1 MIRKLLKWCGA
12 GLAVAVLVGVVLYL
26 LGLRPVM
33 YGGGNIRAEFVT
45 SASTRA
51 DTVARH
57 RAEQR
62 AAGAPSAETTPAAAA
77 TVRPSGDVPAAE
89 APARP
94 PASAP
99 APYWIGFR
107 GPDLGGRYD
116 EQPIRTMWP
125 ASGLTPIWKQPVG
138 EGYASFSIGGG
149 RAYTIEQ
156 RGPLEVVAAY
166 DVDTGREQWAA
177 TWDARFS
184 ETLGGDGPRATPA
197 WHDGV
202 VFALGAA
209 GELRALDDRTGRTL
223 WRTNILQDS
232 QATNLQWGMAASPL
246 VVDDLVVVL
255 PGGGHGQSVAAYDR
269 RTGSRRWTALD
280 DQQSYASPML
290 ATLAGRRQIVVLS
303 ASRVMGL
310 SPDRGDLLWQH
321 PWTATVPFLAAQ
333 PVIVSGTR
341 VFLSSADGAAVVEI
355 DESDGR
361 FSAREVWRTNRMKND
376 FAGSVLHDGH
386 LYGLDKS
393 ILACLDAATGDLK
406 WKGGRYGFGQLVLAS
421 GHLIVLTEDG
431 QLALVRATPERHD
444 EIARFVAVEGK
455 TWNYPALAGGRL
467 LVRNLQEMAAFDLRP
482 AR

>member
-1 MIRKLLKWCGA
+1 MVRRILKWCAA
-12 GLAVAVLVGVVLYL
+12 GLAIAILAGVMLYL
-26 LGLRPVM
+26 FGLRLVM
-33 YGGGNIRAEFVT
+33 YGGGNIHAEFVS
-45 SASTRA
+45 SASTKA
-51 DTVARH
+51 DAVARH

-62 AAGAPSAETTPAAAA
+62 AAVPPASETPVPAAAIPA
-77 TVRPSGDVPAAE
+77 SGDVRAVAP
-89 APARP
+89 PARP
-94 PASAP
+94 SASPPAAAS
-99 APYWIGFR
+99 YWIGFR

-116 EQPIRTMWP
+116 EQAIVTTWP

-138 EGYASFSIGGG
+138 EGYASFAIGGG
-149 RAYTIEQ
+149 RAFTIEQ

-166 DVDTGREQWAA
+166 DLDTGREQWTT
-177 TWDARFS
+177 TWNARFS
-184 ETLGGDGPRATPA
+184 EMLGGDGPRATPA

-223 WRTNILQDS
+223 WRTNILQDT

-255 PGGGHGQSVAAYDR
+255 PGGGNGQSVVAYDR
-269 RTGSRRWTALD
+269 RTGSRGWTALD
-280 DQQSYASPML
+280 DQQSYTSPML

-310 SPDRGDLLWQH
+310 SADGGDLLWEH

-341 VFLSSADGAAVVEI
+341 VFLSSADGAAMVEI
-355 DESDGR
+355 VESDRR
-361 FSAREVWRTNRMKND
+361 FTAREVWRTNRMKND
-376 FAGSVLHDGH
+376 FAGSVLHDGY
-386 LYGLDKS
+386 LYGLDKN

-431 QLALVRATPERHD
+431 QLALVRATPERYD
-444 EIARFVAVEGK
+444 EVARFAAIEGK

-467 LVRNLQEMAAFDLRP
+467 LVRNLQEMAAFDLR
-482 AR
+482 R